1 MKTTDIFGTVKD
13 MARKAGISIAELC
26 RRAGVSRGTLTRWEK
41 GETSPTF
48 RVWAKLENAAKSKR
62 DAA

>member
-1 MKTTDIFGTVKD
+1 MKTTDVFKSVQD

-41 GETSPTF
+41 GETTPTF
-48 RVWAKLENAAKSKR
+48 RVWAKLENAADKKR
-62 DAA
+62 P

>member
-1 MKTTDIFGTVKD
+1 MKTTDVFQKVKE

-41 GETSPTF
+41 GETTPTF
-48 RVWAKLENAAKSKR
+48 RVWDKLENAAKSKR
-62 DAA
+62 D

>member
-1 MKTTDIFGTVKD
+1 MKTTTTFEKVQE

-41 GETSPTF
+41 GQTSPTF
-48 RVWAKLENAAKSKR
+48 RIWEKLEGATDRKAKK
-62 DAA
+62 

>member
-1 MKTTDIFGTVKD
+1 MKTTDVFDRVKE
-13 MARKAGISIAELC
+13 MAVKSGMSISALC
-26 RRAGVSRGTLTRWEK
+26 RAAKVSRGTLTRWEK

-48 RVWAKLENAAKSKR
+48 RVWEKLENAAKSKR

>member
-1 MKTTDIFGTVKD
+1 MNTTDIFEKVKE
-13 MARKAGISIAELC
+13 MSRESGMSISALCKAAK
-26 RRAGVSRGTLTRWEK
+26 VSRGTLTRWEK